1 MLTVKKASTGCH
13 EPAGAFF
20 EWNGGSFMSK
30 IAILLPKEYML
41 EQARNVIREDE
52 LDIDILKVIK
62 TSDSVYE
69 ARQAVEQGAEVVLAR
84 GVQAAFIR
92 QYTNIPVAELT
103 LTGQEIGLMIASAKK
118 KVPDKKCPQI
128 ALIGFK
134 NMFSDTTYADELFDI
149 RLKFYD
155 ITAIEQA
162 AEKVDLAIQEGADV
176 LLGGDTVNALAAQ
189 KGIPAQ
195 FIDSTEESIRSA
207 IGVAKKMI
215 LTAEAEKNF
224 TAQFETVLDNSYNGI
239 LEIDENKE
247 IMIVNRAGEELF
259 HKKAS
264 QLEGTA
270 LGKVIPELE
279 QRYIDDVLSGK
290 RDSFMTSVYVAGVPM
305 MLTAAPIQY
314 ENKIRGAIISLYR
327 NASVRKNDADELHSY
342 YLKGYVAYA
351 HFSDI
356 RITGKEMEYCV
367 ELSKMYALS
376 KNPVL
381 ICGEDGTDKE
391 KLAQCIHNNSSYK
404 AGPFV
409 AVNCS
414 GMTEQMQVDRLFGN
428 PDAEDDSMKKGALAI
443 GDHGTIVISEIEKL
457 SLLCQYRLYR
467 AIRYDSLIQNDL
479 ERSQTLDN
487 RIIAITGADLYQYV
501 EQGRFRQD
509 LYYLL
514 NSLTVE
520 IPPLRKRPQDI
531 RAIVEDCRVRFT
543 KRYARFPKIAE
554 DAMEALAGF
563 GWQGNEIQL
572 ESFCER
578 LFLTSP
584 KKTITSDYVYFL
596 LDTLYPVKERIS
608 EDGTTVIYQHPEAA
622 RLTELLEKHQ
632 GNRSAVAKEL
642 GISTTTLWR
651 RMKKYGVINKYDLT

>member
-1 MLTVKKASTGCH
+1 
-13 EPAGAFF
+13 
-20 EWNGGSFMSK
+20 MSK

-207 IGVAKKMI
+207 IGVAKKII

-270 LGKVIPELE
+270 LEKVIPELE

-342 YLKGYVAYA
+342 YLKGYVAHA

-428 PDAEDDSMKKGALAI
+428 PDAEDESMKKGALAI

>member
-1 MLTVKKASTGCH
+1 
-13 EPAGAFF
+13 
-20 EWNGGSFMSK
+20 MSK

-134 NMFSDTTYADELFDI
+134 NMFSDTTYADELYDI

-270 LGKVIPELE
+270 LEKVIPELE

-409 AVNCS
+409 AVNCG

-428 PDAEDDSMKKGALAI
+428 PDAEDESMKKGALAI

-487 RIIAITGADLYQYV
+487 RIIAVTGADLYQYV

>member
-1 MLTVKKASTGCH
+1 
-13 EPAGAFF
+13 
-20 EWNGGSFMSK
+20 
-30 IAILLPKEYML
+30 ML

-118 KVPDKKCPQI
+118 KIPDKKCPQI

-270 LGKVIPELE
+270 LEKVIPELE

-342 YLKGYVAYA
+342 YLKGYVAHA

-428 PDAEDDSMKKGALAI
+428 PDAEDESMKKGALAI

>member
-1 MLTVKKASTGCH
+1 
-13 EPAGAFF
+13 
-20 EWNGGSFMSK
+20 
-30 IAILLPKEYML
+30 ML

-270 LGKVIPELE
+270 LEKVIPELE

-342 YLKGYVAYA
+342 YLKGYVAHA

-428 PDAEDDSMKKGALAI
+428 PDAEDESMKKGALAI

-520 IPPLRKRPQDI
+520 IPPLRKRLQDI

-554 DAMEALAGF
+554 DAMEVLAGF

-608 EDGTTVIYQHPEAA
+608 EDGTTVVYQHPEAA

>member
-1 MLTVKKASTGCH
+1 
-13 EPAGAFF
+13 
-20 EWNGGSFMSK
+20 MSK

-270 LGKVIPELE
+270 LEKVIPELE

-342 YLKGYVAYA
+342 YLKGYVAHA

-428 PDAEDDSMKKGALAI
+428 PDAEDESMKKGALAI

-572 ESFCER
+572 EAFCER

-596 LDTLYPVKERIS
+596 LDTLYPVKEKIS
-608 EDGTTVIYQHPEAA
+608 EDGTTVIYQHPEVA

>member
-1 MLTVKKASTGCH
+1 
-13 EPAGAFF
+13 
-20 EWNGGSFMSK
+20 MSK

-52 LDIDILKVIK
+52 LEIDILKVIK

-84 GVQAAFIR
+84 GVQAAFVR

-103 LTGQEIGLMIASAKK
+103 LTGQEIGLMIASAKR

-270 LGKVIPELE
+270 LEKVIPELE

-342 YLKGYVAYA
+342 YLKGYVAHA

-428 PDAEDDSMKKGALAI
+428 PDAEDESMKKGALAI

-501 EQGRFRQD
+501 GQGRFRQD

>member
-1 MLTVKKASTGCH
+1 
-13 EPAGAFF
+13 
-20 EWNGGSFMSK
+20 MSK

-134 NMFSDTTYADELFDI
+134 NMFSDATYADELFDI

-270 LGKVIPELE
+270 LEKVIPELE

-342 YLKGYVAYA
+342 YLKGYVAHA

-428 PDAEDDSMKKGALAI
+428 PDAEDESMKKGALAI
-443 GDHGTIVISEIEKL
+443 SDHGTIVISEIEKL

>member
-1 MLTVKKASTGCH
+1 
-13 EPAGAFF
+13 
-20 EWNGGSFMSK
+20 MSK

-270 LGKVIPELE
+270 LEKVIPELE

-342 YLKGYVAYA
+342 YLKGYVAHA

-428 PDAEDDSMKKGALAI
+428 PDAEDESMKKGALAI
-443 GDHGTIVISEIEKL
+443 SDHGTIVISEIEKL

-608 EDGTTVIYQHPEAA
+608 EDGTTVIYQHPETA

>member
-1 MLTVKKASTGCH
+1 
-13 EPAGAFF
+13 
-20 EWNGGSFMSK
+20 MSK

-134 NMFSDTTYADELFDI
+134 NMFSDTTYADELYDI

-270 LGKVIPELE
+270 LEKVIPELE

-342 YLKGYVAYA
+342 YLKGYVAHA

-428 PDAEDDSMKKGALAI
+428 PDAEDESMKKGALAI
-443 GDHGTIVISEIEKL
+443 SNHGTIVISEIEKL

>member
-1 MLTVKKASTGCH
+1 
-13 EPAGAFF
+13 
-20 EWNGGSFMSK
+20 MSK

-270 LGKVIPELE
+270 LEKVIPELE

-342 YLKGYVAYA
+342 YLKGYVAHA

-428 PDAEDDSMKKGALAI
+428 PDAEDESMKKGALAI

-487 RIIAITGADLYQYV
+487 RIIAVTGADLYQYV

-543 KRYARFPKIAE
+543 KRYERFPKIAE

>member
-1 MLTVKKASTGCH
+1 
-13 EPAGAFF
+13 
-20 EWNGGSFMSK
+20 MSK

-270 LGKVIPELE
+270 LEKVIPELE
-279 QRYIDDVLSGK
+279 QQYIDDVLSGK

-342 YLKGYVAYA
+342 YLKGYVAHA

-428 PDAEDDSMKKGALAI
+428 PDAEDESMKKGALAI

>member
-1 MLTVKKASTGCH
+1 
-13 EPAGAFF
+13 
-20 EWNGGSFMSK
+20 
-30 IAILLPKEYML
+30 ML

-270 LGKVIPELE
+270 LEKVIPELE

-290 RDSFMTSVYVAGVPM
+290 RDSFMTTVYVAGVPM

-342 YLKGYVAYA
+342 YLKGYVAHA

-428 PDAEDDSMKKGALAI
+428 PDAEDESMKKGALAI

>member
-1 MLTVKKASTGCH
+1 
-13 EPAGAFF
+13 
-20 EWNGGSFMSK
+20 MSK

-134 NMFSDTTYADELFDI
+134 NMFSDTTYADEFFDI

-270 LGKVIPELE
+270 LEKVIPELE

-342 YLKGYVAYA
+342 YLKGYVAHA

-428 PDAEDDSMKKGALAI
+428 PDAEDESMKKGALAI
-443 GDHGTIVISEIEKL
+443 SDHGTIVISEIEKL

>member
-1 MLTVKKASTGCH
+1 
-13 EPAGAFF
+13 
-20 EWNGGSFMSK
+20 MSK

-247 IMIVNRAGEELF
+247 IIIVNRAGEELF

-270 LGKVIPELE
+270 LEKVIPELE

-428 PDAEDDSMKKGALAI
+428 PDAEDESMKKGALAI

>member
-1 MLTVKKASTGCH
+1 
-13 EPAGAFF
+13 
-20 EWNGGSFMSK
+20 MSK

-69 ARQAVEQGAEVVLAR
+69 ARQAIEQGAEVVLAR

-270 LGKVIPELE
+270 LEKVIPELE

-342 YLKGYVAYA
+342 YLKGYVAHA

-428 PDAEDDSMKKGALAI
+428 PDAEDESMKKGALAI

-584 KKTITSDYVYFL
+584 KKTITSDYVYIL

>member
-1 MLTVKKASTGCH
+1 
-13 EPAGAFF
+13 
-20 EWNGGSFMSK
+20 MSK

-270 LGKVIPELE
+270 LEKVIPELE

-342 YLKGYVAYA
+342 YLKGYVAHA

-428 PDAEDDSMKKGALAI
+428 PDAEDESMKKGALAI

-543 KRYARFPKIAE
+543 KRYARFPKITE

>member
-1 MLTVKKASTGCH
+1 
-13 EPAGAFF
+13 
-20 EWNGGSFMSK
+20 
-30 IAILLPKEYML
+30 ML

-270 LGKVIPELE
+270 LEKVIPELE

-305 MLTAAPIQY
+305 MLTVAPIQY

-342 YLKGYVAYA
+342 YLKGYVAHA

-428 PDAEDDSMKKGALAI
+428 PDAEDESMKKGALAI

>member
-1 MLTVKKASTGCH
+1 
-13 EPAGAFF
+13 
-20 EWNGGSFMSK
+20 
-30 IAILLPKEYML
+30 ML

-270 LGKVIPELE
+270 LEKVIPELE

-428 PDAEDDSMKKGALAI
+428 LDAEDESMKKGALAI

>member
-1 MLTVKKASTGCH
+1 
-13 EPAGAFF
+13 
-20 EWNGGSFMSK
+20 
-30 IAILLPKEYML
+30 ML

-270 LGKVIPELE
+270 LEKVIPELE

-342 YLKGYVAYA
+342 YLKGYVAHA

-428 PDAEDDSMKKGALAI
+428 PDAEDESMKKGALAI

-584 KKTITSDYVYFL
+584 KKTLTSDYVYFL

>member
-1 MLTVKKASTGCH
+1 
-13 EPAGAFF
+13 
-20 EWNGGSFMSK
+20 MSK

-134 NMFSDTTYADELFDI
+134 NMFSDTTYADELYDI

-270 LGKVIPELE
+270 LEKVIPELE

-342 YLKGYVAYA
+342 YLKGYVAHA

-428 PDAEDDSMKKGALAI
+428 PDAEDESMKKGALAI

>member
-1 MLTVKKASTGCH
+1 
-13 EPAGAFF
+13 
-20 EWNGGSFMSK
+20 
-30 IAILLPKEYML
+30 ML

-62 TSDSVYE
+62 TSNSVYE

-270 LGKVIPELE
+270 LEKVIPELE

-342 YLKGYVAYA
+342 YLKGYVAHA

-428 PDAEDDSMKKGALAI
+428 PDAEDESMKKGALAI

>member
-1 MLTVKKASTGCH
+1 
-13 EPAGAFF
+13 
-20 EWNGGSFMSK
+20 
-30 IAILLPKEYML
+30 ML

-270 LGKVIPELE
+270 LEKVIPELE

-342 YLKGYVAYA
+342 YLKGYVAHA

-428 PDAEDDSMKKGALAI
+428 PDAEDESMKKGALAI

-572 ESFCER
+572 KSFCER

>member
-1 MLTVKKASTGCH
+1 
-13 EPAGAFF
+13 
-20 EWNGGSFMSK
+20 MSK

-270 LGKVIPELE
+270 LEKVIPELE

-327 NASVRKNDADELHSY
+327 NASVRKNDADELNSY
-342 YLKGYVAYA
+342 YLKGYVAHA

-428 PDAEDDSMKKGALAI
+428 PDAEDESMKKGALAI

>member
-1 MLTVKKASTGCH
+1 
-13 EPAGAFF
+13 
-20 EWNGGSFMSK
+20 MSK

-270 LGKVIPELE
+270 LEKVIPELE

-342 YLKGYVAYA
+342 YLKGYVAHA

-391 KLAQCIHNNSSYK
+391 KLAQCIHNNSFYK

-428 PDAEDDSMKKGALAI
+428 PDAEDESMKKGALAI

>member
-1 MLTVKKASTGCH
+1 
-13 EPAGAFF
+13 
-20 EWNGGSFMSK
+20 MSK

-103 LTGQEIGLMIASAKK
+103 LTGQEIGLMIASAKR

-162 AEKVDLAIQEGADV
+162 AEKVNLAIQEGADV

-189 KGIPAQ
+189 KGISAQ

-270 LGKVIPELE
+270 LEKVIPELE

-428 PDAEDDSMKKGALAI
+428 PDAEDESMKKGALAI

-467 AIRYDSLIQNDL
+467 AIQYDSLIQNDL

-501 EQGRFRQD
+501 GQGRFRQD

-596 LDTLYPVKERIS
+596 LDTLYPVKEKIS
-608 EDGTTVIYQHPEAA
+608 EDGTTVIYQHPEVA

>member
-1 MLTVKKASTGCH
+1 
-13 EPAGAFF
+13 
-20 EWNGGSFMSK
+20 MSK

-155 ITAIEQA
+155 IAAIEQA
-162 AEKVDLAIQEGADV
+162 AEKVNLAIQEGADV

-247 IMIVNRAGEELF
+247 IMIINRAGEELF

-270 LGKVIPELE
+270 LEKVIPELE

-342 YLKGYVAYA
+342 YLKGYVAHA

-428 PDAEDDSMKKGALAI
+428 PDAEDESMKKGALAI
-443 GDHGTIVISEIEKL
+443 SDHGTIVISEIEKL

>member
-1 MLTVKKASTGCH
+1 
-13 EPAGAFF
+13 
-20 EWNGGSFMSK
+20 MSK

-155 ITAIEQA
+155 IAAIEQA
-162 AEKVDLAIQEGADV
+162 AEKVNLAIQEGADV
-176 LLGGDTVNALAAQ
+176 LLGGDTVNALAVQ

-270 LGKVIPELE
+270 LEKVIPELE

-342 YLKGYVAYA
+342 YLKGYVAHA

-428 PDAEDDSMKKGALAI
+428 PDAEDESMKKGALAI
-443 GDHGTIVISEIEKL
+443 SDHGTIVISEIEKL

-487 RIIAITGADLYQYV
+487 RIIAITRADLYQYV

>member
-1 MLTVKKASTGCH
+1 
-13 EPAGAFF
+13 
-20 EWNGGSFMSK
+20 
-30 IAILLPKEYML
+30 ML

-224 TAQFETVLDNSYNGI
+224 TARFETVLDNSYNGI

-270 LGKVIPELE
+270 LEKVIPELE

-342 YLKGYVAYA
+342 YLKGYVAHA

-428 PDAEDDSMKKGALAI
+428 PDAEDESMKKGALAI
-443 GDHGTIVISEIEKL
+443 SDHGTIVISEIEKL

>member
-1 MLTVKKASTGCH
+1 
-13 EPAGAFF
+13 
-20 EWNGGSFMSK
+20 MSK

-162 AEKVDLAIQEGADV
+162 AEKVDLAIQEGADA

-270 LGKVIPELE
+270 LEKVIPELE

-342 YLKGYVAYA
+342 YLKGYVAHA

-428 PDAEDDSMKKGALAI
+428 PDAEDESMKKGALAI

-578 LFLTSP
+578 IFLTSP

>member
-1 MLTVKKASTGCH
+1 
-13 EPAGAFF
+13 
-20 EWNGGSFMSK
+20 MSK

-264 QLEGTA
+264 QIEGTA
-270 LGKVIPELE
+270 LEKVIPELE

-428 PDAEDDSMKKGALAI
+428 PDAEDESMKKGALAI

>member
-1 MLTVKKASTGCH
+1 
-13 EPAGAFF
+13 
-20 EWNGGSFMSK
+20 
-30 IAILLPKEYML
+30 ML

-69 ARQAVEQGAEVVLAR
+69 ARQAIEQGAEVVLAR

-270 LGKVIPELE
+270 LEKVIPELE

-342 YLKGYVAYA
+342 YLKGYVAHA

-428 PDAEDDSMKKGALAI
+428 PDAEDESMKKGALAI

-632 GNRSAVAKEL
+632 GNRSAVAREL

>member
-1 MLTVKKASTGCH
+1 
-13 EPAGAFF
+13 
-20 EWNGGSFMSK
+20 MSK

-270 LGKVIPELE
+270 LEKVIPELE

-342 YLKGYVAYA
+342 YLKGYVAHA

-428 PDAEDDSMKKGALAI
+428 PDAEDESMKKGALAI

-520 IPPLRKRPQDI
+520 IPPLRKHPQDI

-563 GWQGNEIQL
+563 VWQGNEIQL

>member
-1 MLTVKKASTGCH
+1 
-13 EPAGAFF
+13 
-20 EWNGGSFMSK
+20 MSK

-41 EQARNVIREDE
+41 EQARNIIREDE

-270 LGKVIPELE
+270 LEKVIPELE

-342 YLKGYVAYA
+342 YLKGYVAHA

-428 PDAEDDSMKKGALAI
+428 PDAEDESMKKGALAI

-487 RIIAITGADLYQYV
+487 RIIAVTGADLYQYV

>member
-1 MLTVKKASTGCH
+1 
-13 EPAGAFF
+13 
-20 EWNGGSFMSK
+20 
-30 IAILLPKEYML
+30 ML

-270 LGKVIPELE
+270 LEKVIPELE

-290 RDSFMTSVYVAGVPM
+290 RDSFMTSVYVTGVPM

-428 PDAEDDSMKKGALAI
+428 PDAEDESMKKGALAI

-596 LDTLYPVKERIS
+596 LDILYPVKERIS
-608 EDGTTVIYQHPEAA
+608 EDGTAVIYQHPEAA

>member
-1 MLTVKKASTGCH
+1 
-13 EPAGAFF
+13 
-20 EWNGGSFMSK
+20 
-30 IAILLPKEYML
+30 ML

-84 GVQAAFIR
+84 GVQAAFIC

-270 LGKVIPELE
+270 LEKVIPELE

-342 YLKGYVAYA
+342 YLKGYVAHA

-428 PDAEDDSMKKGALAI
+428 PDAEDESMKKGALAI

>member
-1 MLTVKKASTGCH
+1 
-13 EPAGAFF
+13 
-20 EWNGGSFMSK
+20 
-30 IAILLPKEYML
+30 ML

-224 TAQFETVLDNSYNGI
+224 IAQFETVLDNSYNGI

-270 LGKVIPELE
+270 LEKVIPELE

-342 YLKGYVAYA
+342 YLKGYVAHA

-428 PDAEDDSMKKGALAI
+428 PDAEDESMKKGALAI

>member
-1 MLTVKKASTGCH
+1 
-13 EPAGAFF
+13 
-20 EWNGGSFMSK
+20 
-30 IAILLPKEYML
+30 ML

-118 KVPDKKCPQI
+118 KVPDEKCPQI

-270 LGKVIPELE
+270 LEKVIPELE

-342 YLKGYVAYA
+342 YLKGYVAHA

-428 PDAEDDSMKKGALAI
+428 PDAEDESMKKGALAI

-487 RIIAITGADLYQYV
+487 RIIAVTGADLYQYV

-520 IPPLRKRPQDI
+520 IPPIRKRPQDI

>member
-1 MLTVKKASTGCH
+1 
-13 EPAGAFF
+13 
-20 EWNGGSFMSK
+20 MSK

-134 NMFSDTTYADELFDI
+134 NMFSDTTYADELFGI

-155 ITAIEQA
+155 IAAIEQA
-162 AEKVDLAIQEGADV
+162 AEKVNLAIQEGADV

-270 LGKVIPELE
+270 LEKVIPELE

-342 YLKGYVAYA
+342 YLKGYVAHA

-428 PDAEDDSMKKGALAI
+428 PDAEDESMKKGALAI
-443 GDHGTIVISEIEKL
+443 SDHGTIVISEIEKL

-651 RMKKYGVINKYDLT
+651 RMKKYGVINKYLKLPTPIRCIEP

>member
-1 MLTVKKASTGCH
+1 
-13 EPAGAFF
+13 
-20 EWNGGSFMSK
+20 
-30 IAILLPKEYML
+30 ML
-41 EQARNVIREDE
+41 EQSRNVIREDE

-270 LGKVIPELE
+270 LEKVIPELE

-342 YLKGYVAYA
+342 YLKGYVAHA

-428 PDAEDDSMKKGALAI
+428 LDAEDESMKKGALAI

>member
-1 MLTVKKASTGCH
+1 
-13 EPAGAFF
+13 
-20 EWNGGSFMSK
+20 
-30 IAILLPKEYML
+30 ML

-215 LTAEAEKNF
+215 LTAEAEKKF

-270 LGKVIPELE
+270 LEKVIPELE

-428 PDAEDDSMKKGALAI
+428 PDAEDESMKKGALAI

-487 RIIAITGADLYQYV
+487 RIIAVTGADLYQYV